1 MYKECGWLITNH
13 LIKKLGGFTMEENKV
28 QVIKAHDGPVIRDR
42 RLEGKPV
49 KITRKRVAA
58 YVRVSTDDD
67 EQIQSFN
74 SQKQYYQEKISKNK
88 EWVMVGIYAD
98 EAITGTKT
106 DKRDQFLKMISDC
119 EAGLIDVVITKS
131 ISRFSRNLV
140 DTLTYT
146 RLLKQSGVTV
156 IFEKENIDTSTMES
170 EMQLSLLS
178 ALAQNE
184 VESLSQNVKMGIQYK
199 MARGELMGFNGCLG
213 YDYNPEDKSISV
225 NHAEAETVRL
235 IYDLYIAGY
244 GANVIAKKLTE
255 MGKVNKKGIVKW
267 TDSGVRGILKNEK
280 YKGDLMMGKTYTVDP
295 ISKRRLDNRGEAN
308 KYYTK
313 NHHEPIVSEEIW
325 DAAQEILKS
334 RYRDNTM
341 AEEGTR
347 RRYIRK
353 YALSSMCECG
363 FCGTNLTRRT
373 HNQTRST
380 TKPVWKC
387 RTATNK
393 GIENCPN
400 SKAIDEVI
408 IKGAFLEAMA
418 LLADNFDDVLESV
431 LKVVEEAINT
441 DESETRLKQVEK
453 TIASLENKRNKL
465 TDMLLDDKI
474 SKDAYDDKYNE
485 LEVKLNRALGEKAL
499 LEQDV
504 LSQNNVKDRMKKI
517 REKIKDANFL
527 DEFDRVVFESIVNK
541 VIVGGYNE
549 DGTVDPYK
557 ITFVLKGMEKACI
570 TDAKNR
576 MKKVI

>member
-1 MYKECGWLITNH
+1 
-13 LIKKLGGFTMEENKV
+13 MEENKV

-58 YVRVSTDDD
+58 YVRVSTDGE

-74 SQKQYYQEKISKNK
+74 SQKEYYQDKISKNK

-213 YDYNPEDKSISV
+213 YDYNKEDKSISV

-347 RRYIRK
+347 TRYTRK

-373 HNQTRST
+373 HNQTRNT

-408 IKGAFLEAMA
+408 IKGAFLEAMG

-504 LSQNNVKDRMKKI
+504 LSQNNVKDRMRKI

-541 VIVGGYNE
+541 VIVGGINE

-557 ITFVLKGMEKACI
+557 ITFVLKGVENACI